1 MARPTTQE
9 PDPLLAAEAE
19 SGAAPS
25 EVRNWLVLAL
35 HLVLFRIGWVFK
47 TESVIVP
54 ALVDAMAGPGWVRGC
69 LPVLNRIGQS
79 VPPALLAG
87 RLKRMPYKRI
97 ALCGAMLAMGLLML
111 FEGVV
116 CWRVARLDYAWMPP
130 LFLAVYTLFSAA
142 AGMHQMA
149 WGTAQ
154 GKLVRAHWR
163 GRLFTAATC
172 AGVIPSAA
180 LAWWLLDGWL
190 ARPDGGFGLCFITCG
205 VVLCMSAVTA
215 LGVAEGGEQ
224 PAANLGRKEKH
235 WLADAWRV
243 LSSDADFRWL
253 CWVAMLFGT
262 VPILFPH
269 YQSLARERLGMRG
282 GDLAWFVVTQN
293 LALGLVS
300 LVTGPLADRRGNR
313 AALRLLIIATAVTP
327 VLAIGLVHLD
337 AALARRWYWLVFA
350 PLGLTPVTL
359 KTLVNYTLE
368 LAARDE
374 HPRYLSTI
382 SLCVLAPFLASPLV
396 GWLVDLTSYE
406 FVLLGGAGVIMVSG
420 IMTMWLVEPRH
431 GKGIERGE

>member
-1 MARPTTQE
+1 MKADVVTKPSAAQAERE
-9 PDPLLAAEAE
+9 LAAE
-19 SGAAPS
+19 GAD
-25 EVRNWLVLAL
+25 VQNWLVLAV

-54 ALVDAMAGPGWVRGC
+54 ALVDVMAGPGWVRGC
-69 LPVLNRIGQS
+69 LPVLNRLGQS
-79 VPPALLAG
+79 VPPALLAE
-87 RLKRMPYKRI
+87 RLKRMPYKRT
-97 ALCGAMLAMGLLML
+97 ALCGAMLAMGALML
-111 FEGVV
+111 IEGAV
-116 CWRVARLDYAWMPP
+116 CLKVDRLDYAWMPP
-130 LFLAVYTLFSAA
+130 LFLAVYTAFSAA
-142 AGMHQMA
+142 AGLHQMA
-149 WGTAQ
+149 WGTTQ

-163 GRLFTAATC
+163 GRLFTVATC
-172 AGVIPSAA
+172 AGVIPSAL

-190 ARPDGGFGLCFITCG
+190 ARADGGFGLCFLACG
-205 VVLCMSAVTA
+205 GVLCASAVTA
-215 LGVAEGGEQ
+215 LGLAERAEASSGEGGGE
-224 PAANLGRKEKH
+224 GRH

-243 LSSDADFRWL
+243 LAGDADFRWL
-253 CWVAMLFGT
+253 CLVAMLFGA

-269 YQSLARERLGMRG
+269 YQSLARERLGITG

-313 AALRLLIIATAVTP
+313 AALRLLIFATAITP

-337 AALARRWYWLVFA
+337 VAVGRSCYWLVFA

-368 LAARDE
+368 LAPRDE

-406 FVLLGGAGVIMVSG
+406 AVLLAGAAVIFLSGVL
-420 IMTMWLVEPRH
+420 TRWLVEPRH
-431 GKGIERGE
+431 HDNAAPPA